1 MSLPDWDNRPRE
13 EARLLNPAFVA
24 ALLWACADGHG
35 AETGT
40 GLPYPLSFIGLT
52 VVLHK
57 PTRITLPRS
66 KRTSLAAWL
75 GAHPRALVGFS
86 GRASALVSI
95 VKGGLLFGCREGLI
109 TMDHERIHAG
119 PRPRSIAS
127 FERETTDEVK
137 DCLKRASFVGRW
149 FAGAGQS
156 GTVMALWGV
165 SP

>member
-1 MSLPDWDNRPRE
+1 MSLPDWDDRPRE
-13 EARLLNPAFVA
+13 EARLLNPAFIA

-40 GLPYPLSFIGLT
+40 GLPYPLSFIALP
-52 VVLHK
+52 VVLHR
-57 PTRITLPRS
+57 PTRIILPSS

-86 GRASALVSI
+86 GRASTLVTI

-109 TMDHERIHAG
+109 AMNHERIHAS
-119 PRPRSIAS
+119 PRPRTIAS
-127 FERETTDEVK
+127 FERKTTDEVK
-137 DCLKRASFVGRW
+137 DCLKRARFVGRW